1 MALPRQRIR
10 IVAGSPIE
18 VGEQRLLPS
27 VLVSTMEAGDTE
39 QGIFR
44 SVKMRPISIVSTG
57 PQGTRWHKIPNATS
71 DKLSVMIAI
80 GLGVAL
86 FSLFVLMLNWWM
98 NE

>member
-1 MALPRQRIR
+1 MALPKQRIR

-18 VGEQRLLPS
+18 VGDQRLLPS

-39 QGIFR
+39 SGIFR
-44 SVKMRPISIVSTG
+44 RIKMRPISIVATG

-71 DKLSVMIAI
+71 DKLSVMAAV

-86 FSLFVLMLNWWM
+86 FSMFVLLLNWWM
-98 NE
+98 TE